1 MLRPS
6 ALSSA
11 TEKLETQ
18 PKLGME
24 IIKKLKGFENLR
36 ENYFFRVTLTWEHFC

>member
-18 PKLGME
+18 TKLGME
-24 IIKKLKGFENLR
+24 IIKKLKGYENLR
-36 ENYFFRVTLTWEHFC
+36 ENFVLFWP